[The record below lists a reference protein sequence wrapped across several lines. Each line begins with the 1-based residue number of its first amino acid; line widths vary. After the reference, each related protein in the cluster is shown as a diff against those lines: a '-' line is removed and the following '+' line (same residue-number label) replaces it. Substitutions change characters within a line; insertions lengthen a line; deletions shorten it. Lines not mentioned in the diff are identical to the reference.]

1 MEIFE
6 YKPQQWEQAF
16 ASERDNLLFNL
27 PQFKFNVEHIGA
39 TSINNCRS
47 FRNVDILLSTKN
59 FVDSSTIAMML
70 ESKDYK
76 RLPELSTIDCI
87 VLVKK
92 SKVFGCGIT
101 LRVMEYASLTYRRFL
116 AFKTLLRES
125 YARVQKYN
133 EFRKTLFTRVN
144 HDIKKYNEGKIN
156 YINNLLEEN
165 YKFE

>member
-16 ASERDNLLFNL
+16 ASEIDNLLFNL
-27 PQFKFNVEHIGA
+27 SQFKFNIEHIGA

-59 FVDSSTIAMML
+59 FVDVSTIAMML

-92 SKVFGCGIT
+92 SKVYVCGIT
-101 LRVMEYASLTYRRFL
+101 LRV
-116 AFKTLLRES
+116 
-125 YARVQKYN
+125 V
-133 EFRKTLFTRVN
+133 
-144 HDIKKYNEGKIN
+144 
-156 YINNLLEEN
+156 
-165 YKFE
+165 